1 MERINFDAEYVES
14 IIGGKK
20 ITTVRKGIKSYPVGK
35 IVELTVNYKPFARAK
50 VKKVVVKRVKE
61 LTDEDAIKDGFRN
74 REELISALKKIYGDV
89 NENDF
94 VTIVHFDVL
103 ETYEKFKI

>member
-14 IIGGKK
+14 IIQGRK

-35 IVELTVNYKPFARAK
+35 IVELTVNYKPFARAR

-61 LTDEDAIKDGFRN
+61 LTDEDAIRDGFEN
-74 REELISALKKIYGDV
+74 REQLINALKKIYGNVDE
-89 NENDF
+89 NEF
-94 VTIVHFDVL
+94 VTIVHFEVL
-103 ETYEKFKI
+103 ETF

>member
-14 IIGGKK
+14 IVQGKK

-35 IVELTVNYKPFARAK
+35 AVELTVNYKPFAKAK

-61 LTDEDAIKDGFRN
+61 LTDDDAIRDGFGSK
-74 REELISALKKIYGDV
+74 EELLNALKRIYGEI
-89 NENDF
+89 NENDL
-94 VTIVHFDVL
+94 VTIVHFEVL
-103 ETYEKFKI
+103 ETY